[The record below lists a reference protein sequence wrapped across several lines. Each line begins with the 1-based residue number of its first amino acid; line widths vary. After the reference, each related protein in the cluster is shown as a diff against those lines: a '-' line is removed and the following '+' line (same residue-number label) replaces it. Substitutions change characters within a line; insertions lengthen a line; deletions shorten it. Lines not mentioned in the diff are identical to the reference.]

1 MTAHIRTPFPS
12 GQSSSLQRSEVPRL
26 NETPRE
32 ASSAFS
38 VPFDWGLPSPS
49 NRPNLEAV
57 PNEEEREDHAVPAVV
72 RNSMRSLRET
82 VAALEGQTER
92 GANSLA
98 FSQRKNECSCC
109 FEKISAPC
117 YISLCEHTF
126 CTDCLR
132 QLFLRA
138 ARNES
143 QFPPRCCGTEF
154 RQETVRKVLT
164 GSEFQEYDIRTEEF
178 NASPRIYCADPKC
191 SQFIRPASIMN
202 DLGTC
207 SSCQKQTHVPCRA
220 LAHPGRD
227 CPVDNAQQSVIDLAE
242 QNEWRRCYHCQTVVE
257 LRYGCNEVLCRCG
270 HTFCYKCGRK
280 WKTCDCQN
288 WYRSNVQAPTWPFGQ
303 FFPTDIDAPP
313 RPPFVT
319 PSSSSALPWN
329 QPFSVPGALAIHRP
343 RCENHR
349 HAKWTVRNIGLFRCA
364 ICSNV
369 PRQTFDCQVCHMMVC
384 NTCKAVLEIEGLSID
399 EQEEEEEEEEEL

>member
-1 MTAHIRTPFPS
+1 MTRKEDERTESPAAPPDVSQTSNLEYRQAMIEARTAHLERLVARMNRFIEVDGGFYRQTPTMTAHIRTPFPS

-57 PNEEEREDHAVPAVV
+57 PNEEEREDRAVPAVV

-257 LRYGCNEVLCRCG
+257 LRYGCNEVLCRYVSLSPS
-270 HTFCYKCGRK
+270 T
-280 WKTCDCQN
+280 QSQM
-288 WYRSNVQAPTWPFGQ
+288 YRH
-303 FFPTDIDAPP
+303 DA
-313 RPPFVT
+313 RCTV
-319 PSSSSALPWN
+319 PSSPSSPSWSL
-329 QPFSVPGALAIHRP
+329 I
-343 RCENHR
+343 
-349 HAKWTVRNIGLFRCA
+349 
-364 ICSNV
+364 
-369 PRQTFDCQVCHMMVC
+369 
-384 NTCKAVLEIEGLSID
+384 
-399 EQEEEEEEEEEL
+399 